1 MEQIVDMAKFIGRFH
16 PAIVHLP
23 IGFLTLAILLQVCS
37 NHPAYA
43 NVKPALPFIWFAG
56 FISSFLSVALGLL
69 LSSDGD
75 YDKNI
80 IAWHK
85 WSGIGL
91 TLTVLVYYFISATK
105 WERVKTI
112 SPEFM
117 PPVLLT
123 IIGALLLLTG
133 HNGGTLTHGKGYL
146 SEYAP
151 KFIQNMTHGPVIKSE
166 LKRFESIDSAD
177 IFSDAVLPILR
188 SKCVSCHNQN
198 KRKGQLI
205 LASYA
210 DIMKGGKQGSE
221 ITPGSS
227 TSSELYRR
235 ITLPHDHKESMPG
248 DGKKPLSDDQI
259 AILEWWIDQ
268 QALQKGL
275 IADLHPDV
283 EMIKLFERFFGV
295 HDDNQSMPY
304 VVPPDKSA
312 IDHLIGQGYTIRNI
326 TSGNNLLDIKSGN
339 SLFKSEDLKYLKRL
353 ADQMMW
359 LNLSNSNLSDQ
370 DAAILG
376 SLTNLRKLDLSKNPV
391 TDLGANHLTNLSQLE
406 YLNLYGTNVSDSS
419 VTLLAEM
426 PHLRELYL
434 WQTKVSDTTM
444 ESLKSKKKA
453 QLKIIYKI
461 P

>member
-16 PAIVHLP
+16 PAIIHLP

-43 NVKPALPFIWFAG
+43 KVKPALPFIWFAG

-112 SPEFM
+112 SPAFM
-117 PPVLLT
+117 PPFLLT

-151 KFIQNMTHGPVIKSE
+151 KFIQNITHGPVIKSE